1 MDFVTLYPSI
11 MHGCGISPE
20 SIDHVTISHFLNKNI
35 YVGVWIYK
43 KECASNTGSTKY
55 DHVIISRPEHNMPI
69 SYQRNSI
76 IHNIKQRPSNMNKVG
91 YNDSTLPL
99 DFTFSIIC
107 IIADKSLDTAVILGF
122 TNHTISW
129 FI

>member
-1 MDFVTLYPSI
+1 MLAYGFT
-11 MHGCGISPE
+11 
-20 SIDHVTISHFLNKNI
+20 
-35 YVGVWIYK
+35 K

-55 DHVIISRPEHNMPI
+55 DHVIISRSEHNMPI

-107 IIADKSLDTAVILGF
+107 IIADQSLDTAVILGF
-122 TNHTISW
+122 NNHTISW